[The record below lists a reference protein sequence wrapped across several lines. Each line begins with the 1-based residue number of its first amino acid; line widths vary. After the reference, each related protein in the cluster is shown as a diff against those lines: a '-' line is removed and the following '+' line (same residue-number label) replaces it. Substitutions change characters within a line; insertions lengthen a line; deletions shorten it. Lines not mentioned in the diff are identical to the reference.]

1 VDYCP
6 FDIASDPGL
15 FNLVTRRVPTSYGAL
30 VARVSPKRQSKTAT
44 VYIHGVGSDWTT
56 WTPLIK
62 AEFASQMRTHDQ
74 IFIDLPGFG
83 DSQNNLDALNIVDVG
98 TTLVSVTASLGYERV
113 RVVGHSMGG
122 FLTLDMASRHPGQV
136 ESIHLVAGPYFSILG
151 TIQHPLRSLAYS
163 PAVTATFGSQYL
175 LSLTGSVG
183 TSALKAAYHLGVFRP
198 LLFPFVSHPFRV
210 RRSVV
215 KALCYQ
221 QNPRGLI
228 QTAAN
233 GPGYNAD
240 AQWAKIECPIWAT
253 FGDKDRLVPQKD
265 MARLLR
271 CQPAAK
277 CTTLA
282 DSSHM
287 MHVERPFDVLE
298 ALELWG

>member
-1 VDYCP
+1 
-6 FDIASDPGL
+6 
-15 FNLVTRRVPTSYGAL
+15 
-30 VARVSPKRQSKTAT
+30 
-44 VYIHGVGSDWTT
+44 
-56 WTPLIK
+56 
-62 AEFASQMRTHDQ
+62 
-74 IFIDLPGFG
+74 
-83 DSQNNLDALNIVDVG
+83 
-98 TTLVSVTASLGYERV
+98 
-113 RVVGHSMGG
+113 
-122 FLTLDMASRHPGQV
+122 MASRHPGHV
-136 ESIHLVAGPYFSILG
+136 ESIHLVAGPYFSILAS
-151 TIQHPLRSLAYS
+151 IQHPLRSLAHS
-163 PAVTATFGSQYL
+163 PGVTATFGAQYL

-183 TSALKAAYHLGVFRP
+183 TSALKAAYHLGMFRL

-215 KALCYQ
+215 KDLCYQ

-233 GPGYNAD
+233 GPGYD
-240 AQWAKIECPIWAT
+240 AELQWAKIECPIWAT
-253 FGDKDRLVPQKD
+253 FGDKDRLVPQSD

-298 ALELWG
+298 ALELWE